1 MTTDN
6 EKILEGL
13 ASVIDGLGR
22 EKAIKRLEKIS
33 MNMYVLIHNMK
44 SKYEKKAYMSA
55 IRYINLQIQ
64 DLK

>member
-1 MTTDN
+1 MTYTN

-13 ASVIDGLGR
+13 ASVIDNLG
-22 EKAIKRLEKIS
+22 KDNAIDRLGKVAR
-33 MNMYVLIHNMK
+33 NMSVLAHGKK

-64 DLK
+64 DLR